1 MAWSWVFC
9 SAGPIVCHL
18 LCHIR
23 EHVVSWVG
31 VVLQM
36 YNIKVS

>member
-1 MAWSWVFC
+1 MAWSWVLC